1 MEVKIDN
8 SVFPPRKHFVD
19 VDEKFTKF
27 TPKCRVIPAN
37 YFHEPNTVFF
47 LKARYEPGENKYFPN
62 GGFEIKHIE
71 GGTYNY
77 YLDEVIVHPFELGMR
92 KFFTKVEGVVKEK
105 VHTGKPGKRGRPS
118 KPENERKVKVV
129 YVKTGGKRGRRSLD
143 PAIKA
148 ERERIQLE
156 KSKIS
161 KGRRGRPKKQK

>member
-19 VDEKFTKF
+19 VDDKFTKF

-92 KFFTKVEGVVKEK
+92 KFFTKVEGAVKEK
-105 VHTGKPGKRGRPS
+105 VTTGTPGKRGRP
-118 KPENERKVKVV
+118 RKEGALKEKVV
-129 YVKTGGKRGRRSLD
+129 YVPTGKPRGRKALD

-148 ERERIQLE
+148 ARALE
-156 KSKIS
+156 AAEKAKRSG
-161 KGRRGRPKKQK
+161 GRRGRPAKIK